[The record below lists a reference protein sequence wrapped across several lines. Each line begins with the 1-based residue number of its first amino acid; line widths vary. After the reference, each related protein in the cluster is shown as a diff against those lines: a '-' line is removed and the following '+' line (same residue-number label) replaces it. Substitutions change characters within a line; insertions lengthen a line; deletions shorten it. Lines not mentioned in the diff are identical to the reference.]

1 MVESS
6 GTEPVN
12 EQPSQRVAV
21 SETTQAQ
28 LELLAKL
35 AQLLAEK
42 ALEPPKKKV
51 ADQPHPWTIILAALS
66 PALSIIALVVSL
78 QALKTSR
85 QSMEIGQRAYLTIP
99 KGSMSISPAVR
110 LPTNSAELVVG
121 VDYTVEI
128 NNVGN
133 TPAKIKRITLQYMIP
148 KGWTHTNKV
157 SAGVVPLPAGSNDI
171 IAIPENAT
179 VPPKGSL
186 QRQYGI
192 SITTTNPVYPYS
204 LVGLIVNS
212 DNNRGLDENAPFVR
226 LIGTID
232 YEDVFG
238 QKEREQWCWI
248 NSGPS
253 SPRNCLSHELAN

>member
-1 MVESS
+1 M
-6 GTEPVN
+6 
-12 EQPSQRVAV
+12 
-21 SETTQAQ
+21 
-28 LELLAKL
+28 
-35 AQLLAEK
+35 
-42 ALEPPKKKV
+42 
-51 ADQPHPWTIILAALS
+51 
-66 PALSIIALVVSL
+66 
-78 QALKTSR
+78 
-85 QSMEIGQRAYLTIP
+85 
-99 KGSMSISPAVR
+99 
-110 LPTNSAELVVG
+110 
-121 VDYTVEI
+121 
-128 NNVGN
+128 GN

-232 YEDVFG
+232 YEEVFG

-253 SPRNCLSHELAN
+253 SPRNCLSLPRVSQPSISPDMWKLRADDASPRIDRRGRQRVANPGFLIAMDSCPEIAFSR